1 MPTVTPEIAR
11 LFHSRPYGESVRF
24 LRSQLP
30 APPDIA
36 LVLGSGLGDYAESLP
51 RSIIIPSAGIPSY
64 PKSTVPGHKG
74 QIVFAELAGRNLIVF
89 QGRMHLYECNDLSR
103 VLFPIAV
110 AAELGAGTLIVT
122 NAAGGINRQFA
133 PGDLM
138 LITDQIDLTFQAPG
152 IPGDRRGNRDLYDHE
167 LTEHASRLASARGL
181 SVQRGVYAAVKGPS
195 YETAA
200 EVEMIHRLGGDAV
213 GMSTV
218 KEVAFASA
226 LGMRV
231 LGISC
236 ITNKAT
242 GIGSSKL
249 DHEEVT
255 EVAGRVKINFADLLT
270 DCISGMVMQFAFLQ

>member
-1 MPTVTPEIAR
+1 MPPVPPEIGK
-11 LFHSRPYGESVRF
+11 LFHSRPYGDSVRF
-24 LRSQLP
+24 LRSKLP

-51 RSIIIPSAGIPSY
+51 HRIIFPSGGIPSY
-64 PKSTVPGHKG
+64 PRSTVPGHKG
-74 QIVFAELAGRNLIVF
+74 QIVFAEIAGRKLIAF
-89 QGRMHLYECNDLSR
+89 QGRIHLYECNDLPM
-103 VLFPIAV
+103 VLYPIAV
-110 AAELGAGTLIVT
+110 AAELGAGTLVVT

-138 LITDQIDLTFQAPG
+138 LITDQIDLTFHSQG
-152 IPGDRRGNRDLYDHE
+152 IPGERGVREKFDSG
-167 LTEHASRLASARGL
+167 LTERASRLAAVRGL
-181 SVQRGVYAAVKGPS
+181 PVRRGVYAAVKGPS

-218 KEVAFASA
+218 KEVALASA
-226 LGMRV
+226 LGMSV

-249 DHEEVT
+249 NHEEVT
-255 EVAGRVKINFADLLT
+255 EVARRVKIHFAELLT
-270 DCISGMVMQFAFLQ
+270 DCISEMTM